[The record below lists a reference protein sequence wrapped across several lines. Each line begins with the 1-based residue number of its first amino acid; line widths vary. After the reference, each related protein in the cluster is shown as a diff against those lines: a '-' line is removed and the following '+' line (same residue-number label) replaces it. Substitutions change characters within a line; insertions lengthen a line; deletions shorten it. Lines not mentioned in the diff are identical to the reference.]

1 MVEYWKHW
9 EDIYDTVRF
18 RKYSE
23 DEYTLWRD
31 YTIKPSEAAAYIQDK
46 VELGEIIVNAGL
58 RLDIFMPNE
67 QVPINY
73 RVESSQLAS
82 DQNLK
87 DASTKVNLSPRFG
100 VSFPISATG
109 AFHAAYGHFYQMP
122 SFTKM
127 FNQPIYVLTPLQL
140 EGMTL
145 GNADLDPERTIQY
158 ELGLQQQLVP
168 GITADVSVYYKDM
181 SDLLGV
187 EYLTTIDNVRF
198 LRYINRDYG
207 NSKGITVGINAF
219 GNDLINGSVNY
230 TYSTANGSAS
240 DPDYIALVQASTQI
254 GGEPVEFLDRQI
266 ISLNWDQTHTLNA
279 LVDFQFTR
287 SWDMSVIGT
296 YWTGQPYSPSFVE
309 KYDILEQ
316 EYNNADTKPVQW
328 SVDFKTR
335 YIFNLGQ
342 SNLIVFLQVDNIF
355 DHLNQNSVYSSTG
368 TAYHNARLPST
379 EEIEIERLE
388 QAGLFTLAEIDN
400 NPGWYSSPRKLRLGL
415 IFNF

>member
-1 MVEYWKHW
+1 
-9 EDIYDTVRF
+9 
-18 RKYSE
+18 
-23 DEYTLWRD
+23 
-31 YTIKPSEAAAYIQDK
+31 
-46 VELGEIIVNAGL
+46 
-58 RLDIFMPNE
+58 
-67 QVPINY
+67 
-73 RVESSQLAS
+73 
-82 DQNLK
+82 
-87 DASTKVNLSPRFG
+87 
-100 VSFPISATG
+100 
-109 AFHAAYGHFYQMP
+109 
-122 SFTKM
+122 
-127 FNQPIYVLTPLQL
+127 
-140 EGMTL
+140 
-145 GNADLDPERTIQY
+145 
-158 ELGLQQQLVP
+158 
-168 GITADVSVYYKDM
+168 M
-181 SDLLGV
+181 SNLLGV

-328 SVDFKTR
+328 SVDLKTR
-335 YIFNLGQ
+335 YVFNLGQ
-342 SNLIVFLQVDNIF
+342 NNLIVFLQVDNLF
-355 DHLNQNSVYSSTG
+355 DHLNQNAVYSSTG